1 MRAIVIAGLLSLS
14 LLAACAKFVPA
25 ERLSMRDQV
34 KTDKQVMV
42 QDVAPIAAPLT
53 IEEAIARALKYN
65 LDRRSKEMELN
76 LASGQYKAALFQ
88 MAPKVNVGTD
98 YSARD
103 NDRLTLNSGRAS
115 VNPLSQDRAR
125 SVSEFGASW
134 NLLEFGLGYF
144 NAKQAGE
151 RIQIA
156 EERRRK
162 AVYTLIQ
169 DVRSAY
175 WRAACAQVM
184 RDRIKG
190 GIESAEDALEGAKR
204 VEQERLR
211 APQDELAYQ
220 RQLLENLRMLEAVQQ
235 DLSTAQLELANL
247 INAPL
252 GVPMELKFD
261 LPKMSSGL
269 VDLPIETLEEL
280 ALENNTD
287 LRESHHQSQI
297 ARLETR
303 KIMAQLFPSISFN
316 VAAKYDTDSYQVNQ
330 NWNEVGVRLSYNL
343 VSLFSA
349 PTNIELGKLG
359 VSLADQRR
367 VMTQMAV
374 LTQLHIA
381 RLNMV
386 NVNHQLSRSSKI
398 RELDKRLATL
408 SLAREFAQTRGKL
421 ETISTNTSALLSEF
435 RNYQSIAQMQ
445 VAESRLSSVVG
456 LEFYAQDLN
465 AIGLDE
471 LTKQIASSPDVLVV
485 KIKDL
490 DKPSAVDLQAEK
502 VVPPAAPTEEKRAT
516 EKAVNVAEAEPKVI
530 TEKVDL
536 VTDAKSETKPEPARK
551 GFSWLKAKLF
561 PGNVKTQ
568 ATPDAKIE
576 ASVPTEK
583 AVAVT
588 VVEPLA
594 EPVPV
599 VELAK
604 PDVVKVDA
612 ATVVPQQQVATPEA
626 TVVADEIETKQPAL
640 LATELVAPAQEI
652 SATPEVSALSES
664 KAPLAEADPAPVAQ
678 AVPEIAVDVPTEV
691 KPEVKVEAKVET
703 EVKAEVMPQEVA
715 VEIKVEPQ
723 SVEVVKSEEA
733 VLPVSAEPAIAVKPV
748 EAPAVDSVPEPQ
760 AQVAESI
767 PVPEIKA
774 EEIKAVE
781 VKADVASEEVK
792 VEPKSVE
799 VVKSEEPVLPVSV
812 EPVVAVT
819 PVEVPAVNSV
829 PESQAKVAESIPVPE
844 IKAEEIKAIEV
855 KVEPKSQ
862 AKPDSVV
869 ESTVKN
875 DEAVETSPL
884 QTEPLKE
891 AVVVEP
897 VTKTKEKQL
906 EKKEKQDVFIQ

>member
-1 MRAIVIAGLLSLS
+1 MRAIVIAGMVSLS
-14 LLAACAKFVPA
+14 LLTACAKFVPA
-25 ERLSMRDQV
+25 ERLSMREQI
-34 KTDKQVMV
+34 KTDKQAIV
-42 QDVAPIAAPLT
+42 QDVEPIAGPLS
-53 IEEAIARALKYN
+53 IEEAVARALKYN

-88 MAPKVNVGTD
+88 MAPKVNVGVD

-115 VNPLSQDRAR
+115 INPLSQDRAR
-125 SVSEFGASW
+125 SLSEFGASW
-134 NLLEFGLGYF
+134 NLLEFGLGYY

-151 RIQIA
+151 RIQVA

-190 GIESAEDALEGAKR
+190 GIEAAEDALEGAKK

-211 APQDELAYQ
+211 APQDELSFQ

-252 GVPMELKFD
+252 GVPMELKFE

-269 VDLPIETLEEL
+269 VDLPIDTLEEL

-303 KIMAQLFPSISFN
+303 KIMAQLFPSITFS
-316 VAAKYDTDSYQVNQ
+316 AATKYDTDSYQVNQ

-381 RLNMV
+381 RLNMI

-408 SLAREFAQTRGKL
+408 SAAREFAQTRGKL

-456 LEFYAQDLN
+456 LEFYAQDMN
-465 AIGLDE
+465 TIGLDE

-485 KIKDL
+485 KIKNL
-490 DKPSAVDLQAEK
+490 DKPVAVELPVEK
-502 VVPPAAPTEEKRAT
+502 VVAPVVANVEEANVLAEPVVQAAAPVDV
-516 EKAVNVAEAEPKVI
+516 VNTNLVAQKDEPVKEV
-530 TEKVDL
+530 
-536 VTDAKSETKPEPARK
+536 APETKVAPEKK
-551 GFSWLKAKLF
+551 GFSWLKEKLF
-561 PGNVKTQ
+561 PNAKTQ
-568 ATPDAKIE
+568 AAPVAEPEAPKAADVEVSAPVVETPATQVVEPVVEPVVEAPAAPIAEPVVESVSAPVVAEPEQQVITPDA
-576 ASVPTEK
+576 P
-583 AVAVT
+583 VA
-588 VVEPLA
+588 A
-594 EPVPV
+594 
-599 VELAK
+599 
-604 PDVVKVDA
+604 
-612 ATVVPQQQVATPEA
+612 
-626 TVVADEIETKQPAL
+626 EIEPKQL
-640 LATELVAPAQEI
+640 DMLATELATPVAPTSETSVVSETSPVTENKAQAFEVPPV
-652 SATPEVSALSES
+652 PEV
-664 KAPLAEADPAPVAQ
+664 
-678 AVPEIAVDVPTEV
+678 EV
-691 KPEVKVEAKVET
+691 KAAPKAEETKQEVAA
-703 EVKAEVMPQEVA
+703 EVKAESP
-715 VEIKVEPQ
+715 
-723 SVEVVKSEEA
+723 SVELVKPEETA
-733 VLPVSAEPAIAVKPV
+733 PTLPAEPTVAAAPV
-748 EAPAVDSVPEPQ
+748 EAPVPL
-760 AQVAESI
+760 VADNVTE
-767 PVPEIKA
+767 PVPAPELKA
-774 EEIKAVE
+774 EEAKSEAKLEVAPVE
-781 VKADVASEEVK
+781 AAAKDES
-792 VEPKSVE
+792 
-799 VVKSEEPVLPVSV
+799 VVKTAPL
-812 EPVVAVT
+812 
-819 PVEVPAVNSV
+819 
-829 PESQAKVAESIPVPE
+829 
-844 IKAEEIKAIEV
+844 
-855 KVEPKSQ
+855 
-862 AKPDSVV
+862 
-869 ESTVKN
+869 
-875 DEAVETSPL
+875 EA
-884 QTEPLKE
+884 EPLKE
-891 AVVVEP
+891 AVITEP
-897 VTKTKEKQL
+897 VTKTAEPAVQVKEKKL